1 MISPSPQKKV
11 FKGFYMQLTN
21 ISSYYCLKYLVFY
34 VLDLVLEY
42 LLTGHIFTRILLNVM

>member
-21 ISSYYCLKYLVFY
+21 IFSYCLKYLVFY

-42 LLTGHIFTRILLNVM
+42 LLTGHIFTRTLLNVM